1 MIDHGPSQEEALKTR
16 KDWKAVAPLL
26 QQLTDELPSRRE
38 TAFAALEEL
47 WIHSTS
53 VQETE
58 RPCGHSPE
66 DKKA

>member
-1 MIDHGPSQEEALKTR
+1 MIDHGPSQEEALKMR

-38 TAFAALEEL
+38 TAFAALQEL
-47 WIHSTS
+47 WMS
-53 VQETE
+53 VQGTE
-58 RPCGHSPE
+58 RPCGDSPE